1 MAKDYSDGT
10 SLSNARPYLMRMFIF
25 LVFAGLLLVIL
36 SPQLKIAFFTN
47 PGLNGLIIFV
57 LVMGILYAFRQ
68 VMALGP
74 EVRWVNNFRRADPGI
89 GVSGRPPAL
98 LAPMAT
104 MLGDRRGRMQL
115 NALSMR
121 SILDS
126 LGSRLDEQRETSRYM
141 IGLLIFLGLLGTFW
155 GLLNTI
161 NSVGDTVK
169 NLSVEAGDPV
179 IVFQNLKAGLEGPL
193 AGMGTSFSSSLFG
206 LAGSLVLG
214 FLDLQAGHAQNRFY
228 NELEEWLSTV
238 TDLSN
243 DFERGPG
250 MLGDTVKRLER
261 IEQALTGNA
270 AAAGGAN
277 NASLMALAGQITALT
292 EHMREEQKLVKRMA
306 ENQEAIAPLL
316 ERLAKQG
323 K

>member
-1 MAKDYSDGT
+1 MAKDYEGT
-10 SLSNARPYLMRMFIF
+10 TLSNARPYLMRMFIF
-25 LVFAGLLLVIL
+25 LVLTGLVATVL
-36 SPQLKIAFFTN
+36 SPQMKTAFFTN
-47 PGLNGLIIFV
+47 PGLNGLIVGV
-57 LVMGILYAFRQ
+57 LALGILYAFRQ
-68 VMALGP
+68 VLALSR
-74 EVRWVNNFRRADPGI
+74 EVRWVNNFRRADPGM
-89 GVSGRPPAL
+89 GVSSTPPIL

-104 MLGDRRGRMQL
+104 MLGERKGRMQL

-155 GLLNTI
+155 GLLTTVT
-161 NSVGDTVK
+161 SVGETVH
-169 NLSVEAGDPV
+169 NLSVETSDPV
-179 IVFQNLKAGLEGPL
+179 VVFQNLKAGLEGPL
-193 AGMGTSFSSSLFG
+193 GGMGTSFSSSLFG

-214 FLDLQAGHAQNRFY
+214 FLDLQAGQAQNRFY

-238 TDLSN
+238 TDLSQ

-261 IEQALTGNA
+261 IEQALTGGS
-270 AAAGGAN
+270 AAGGGAS
-277 NASLMALAGQITALT
+277 NASMMALAGQITALT

-316 ERLAKQG
+316 ERLAKRID

>member
-1 MAKDYSDGT
+1 MAKDFSDGIA
-10 SLSNARPYLMRMFIF
+10 LSNARPYLMRMFIF
-25 LVFAGLLLVIL
+25 LVMVGLLLTVL
-36 SPQLKIAFFTN
+36 SPKLKTAFFTN

-57 LVMGILYAFRQ
+57 LVLGVLYAFRQ
-68 VMALGP
+68 VLALGP
-74 EVRWVNNFRRADPGI
+74 EVRWVNQFRRADPGLAT
-89 GVSGRPPAL
+89 SKAPLL

-104 MLGDRRGRMQL
+104 MLGDRRGKMQL

-155 GLLNTI
+155 GLLTTVTSVSQTI
-161 NSVGDTVK
+161 HG
-169 NLSVEAGDPV
+169 LSVESTDPT

-193 AGMGTSFSSSLFG
+193 GGMGTSFSSSLFG
-206 LAGSLVLG
+206 LSGSLILG
-214 FLDLQAGHAQNRFY
+214 FLDLQAGQAQNRFY

-238 TDLSN
+238 TDISN

-250 MLGDTVKRLER
+250 MLGDTMKKLER
-261 IEQALTGNA
+261 IELALNA
-270 AAAGGAN
+270 NAGSGAN
-277 NASLMALAGQITALT
+277 SAPMLALAGQITALT
-292 EHMREEQKLVKRMA
+292 EQLRHEQQLIQRMA
-306 ENQEAIAPLL
+306 QNQEALVPLL
-316 ERLAKQG
+316 ERLAARDG